1 MLTKQ
6 NDPLNI
12 LLADDDKDD
21 RLFFKKAVNEINIAT
36 ALKTV
41 NDGEQLMEYLFINLN
56 HLPDILFLDLNMPRK
71 NGFECLTE
79 IKGNEQ
85 LLTIPV
91 IMFSTSYPRDIVY
104 EQDMINRLYRI
115 GAQNYIRKPGE
126 FIKLKQVI
134 HTVLHQVTGK
144 KLYKEEDENILK
156 PAI

>member
-1 MLTKQ
+1 
-6 NDPLNI
+6 
-12 LLADDDKDD
+12 
-21 RLFFKKAVNEINIAT
+21 
-36 ALKTV
+36 
-41 NDGEQLMEYLFINLN
+41 
-56 HLPDILFLDLNMPRK
+56 
-71 NGFECLTE
+71 
-79 IKGNEQ
+79 
-85 LLTIPV
+85 
-91 IMFSTSYPRDIVY
+91 MFSTSYPRDIVY

>member
-1 MLTKQ
+1 MTIKQ

-21 RLFFKKAVNEINIAT
+21 RFFFEKAVNEIQIVT
-36 ALKTV
+36 AVKTV
-41 NDGEQLMEYLFINLN
+41 NDGEQLMDYLLANLI
-56 HLPDILFLDLNMPRK
+56 HLPDLLFLDLNMPRK
-71 NGFECLTE
+71 NGFECLSE

-85 LLTIPV
+85 LLHIPV

-134 HTVLHQVTGK
+134 HNVLLQVTGK
-144 KLYKEEDENILK
+144 KQLK
-156 PAI
+156 QKIKIY